1 MRVTEVI
8 GLTIITIFFTII
20 SIALYFDMQKNIA
33 ETKLMEVTT
42 LQIVEQNKQ
51 LGISK

>member
-8 GLTIITIFFTII
+8 GLTIITIFFTILSI
-20 SIALYFDMQKNIA
+20 SLYFNMQKNIA